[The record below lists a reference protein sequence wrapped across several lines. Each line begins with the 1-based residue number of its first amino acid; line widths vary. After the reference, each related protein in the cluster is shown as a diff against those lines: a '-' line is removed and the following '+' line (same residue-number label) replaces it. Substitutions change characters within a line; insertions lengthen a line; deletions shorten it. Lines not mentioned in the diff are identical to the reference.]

1 VKDYPP
7 FTITNK
13 VGDNHNNVPTRL
25 GEYTFNKIWN
35 GAAAFTNG
43 NYIIFYGGTG
53 YGWQWATDESQL
65 AANGPAL
72 SEVANVQA
80 YVKSWQFQL
89 LTHWYVD
96 WSKGASPCGDQRLV
110 LYDCKSLFFAF
121 FFTALTTLLV
131 NNFSHRKC
139 GTRIRDFN

>member
-1 VKDYPP
+1 MYQKSPCDLPFIDVVKDYPP

-43 NYIIFYGGTG
+43 NYIILYGGTG

-72 SEVANVQA
+72 SEVANGCASLCKVLA
-80 YVKSWQFQL
+80 IP
-89 LTHWYVD
+89 TVD
-96 WSKGASPCGDQRLV
+96 SLVRRLEQRSITLWGSKVSPL
-110 LYDCKSLFFAF
+110 
-121 FFTALTTLLV
+121 
-131 NNFSHRKC
+131 
-139 GTRIRDFN
+139 